1 MRIEMRAQLSGT
13 RDGAEW
19 PAPGQVID
27 LPDDEAQLLIDAGL
41 AQPSPSAPP
50 AGAVEEAD
58 AGTDVQPSRRGRR
71 KAED

>member
-27 LPDDEAQLLIDAGL
+27 LPEDEALLLVAGGL
-41 AQPSPSAPP
+41 AVPL
-50 AGAVEEAD
+50 AD
-58 AGTDVQPSRRGRR
+58 APAVSTVGESDPGTGSEPSRRGRR
-71 KAED
+71 KADS